1 MKTVLSIKN
10 FSIKATLCVSQI
22 AMILMAA
29 LVLVEVLLRWLFNIS
44 TMVSTEFAGYAMGIV
59 FYWAAAKAIDDDV
72 FVRMD
77 VLYDRFKGKVKKTVI
92 VLSDVLLLVFNLD
105 ITYYFFLMLENTF
118 ARDLRAANIYATP
131 LWVPRLIM
139 FIGIAAFNIYLICRA
154 IEDLKTPAPEHSSHE
169 LRLMEDEENESEG
182 NA

>member
-1 MKTVLSIKN
+1 MKTVLSIKS
-10 FSIKATLCVSQI
+10 FSIKTTLCVSQI

-29 LVLVEVLLRWLFNIS
+29 LVFVEVLLRWIFTIS

-77 VLYDRFKGKVKKTVI
+77 VLYDRFKGKVKKAVI
-92 VLSDVLLLVFNLD
+92 LLSDILLLIFNLD

-118 ARDLRAANIYATP
+118 ARDLRAANIYSTP
-131 LWVPRLIM
+131 LWIPRLIM
-139 FIGIAAFNIYLICRA
+139 FIGIAAFNIYLVCRT
-154 IEDLKTPAPEHSSHE
+154 IEDFGKDAPKYSSHE
-169 LRLMEDEENESEG
+169 LRLMENNESEG
-182 NA
+182 GAV

>member
-10 FSIKATLCVSQI
+10 FSIKATLCISQI
-22 AMILMAA
+22 AMIFMAA
-29 LVLVEVLLRWLFNIS
+29 LVLIEVILRWLFHLS

-77 VLYDRFKGKVKKTVI
+77 VLYDRFKGKLKKTII
-92 VLSDVLLLVFNLD
+92 VLSDILLLVFNLD
-105 ITYYFFLMLENTF
+105 ITYYFYLMLENTF
-118 ARDLRAANIYATP
+118 ARDLRATNIYSTP
-131 LWVPRLIM
+131 LWIPRLIM
-139 FIGIAAFNIYLICRA
+139 FIGIAAFNIYLICRT
-154 IEDLKTPAPEHSSHE
+154 IEDFKAEAPKYSSKE
-169 LRLMEDEENESEG
+169 LRLMEDEEREG